1 MQPHDAAAARTAS
14 VPATTESL
22 LPAAAA
28 CSPRAERYGL
38 PVLLFY
44 QTGRFCLRRQETSD
58 RRAQELKLR
67 PTDSKAHGI
76 QVDKLSD

>member
-1 MQPHDAAAARTAS
+1 
-14 VPATTESL
+14 VPTTTES

-28 CSPRAERYGL
+28 CSPSRAERYGMACRL
-38 PVLLFY
+38 PVLFY